1 MKFPILAMLASSPAH
16 GYELKRELEQH
27 FGAAL
32 PPLNTGQI
40 YTSLAR
46 LERDGLVDADR
57 VAQDSRP
64 NKRVYRLTPE
74 GQAALDEWV
83 AQPTPGTRLRDE
95 FFMKLVLA
103 GRAGIADPRVLIER
117 QRGEY
122 LQALRDLDR
131 LSGGRERRLR
141 RSRCSS
147 RARRCTWRPTLKWLA
162 LCEERLTRG
171 GHAMEHVLVTTGL
184 ERTYETDGVAVAA
197 LRGVD
202 LAVAE
207 GEFVSVMGPSGCGK
221 STLLHLLG
229 GLDRPTAGEVHLGG
243 RRVDQLSEAAWALL
257 RRRQV
262 GFVFQFFNLIANLT
276 IADNVE
282 LPGLLA
288 GLSPRDARSRRRE
301 LLDDL
306 GIAELAG
313 SVPSRVSGG
322 QQQRVAIARALIN
335 RPAVLLADE
344 PTGNL
349 DSQSAREVLGLLR
362 RHHERGQTI
371 VLVTHDARVA
381 SAADRVIHMRDGLI
395 SEETL
400 LSGDRDPG
408 ALASQMLRLE
418 V

>member
-1 MKFPILAMLASSPAH
+1 M
-16 GYELKRELEQH
+16 EQ
-27 FGAAL
+27 
-32 PPLNTGQI
+32 
-40 YTSLAR
+40 
-46 LERDGLVDADR
+46 
-57 VAQDSRP
+57 
-64 NKRVYRLTPE
+64 
-74 GQAALDEWV
+74 
-83 AQPTPGTRLRDE
+83 
-95 FFMKLVLA
+95 
-103 GRAGIADPRVLIER
+103 
-117 QRGEY
+117 
-122 LQALRDLDR
+122 
-131 LSGGRERRLR
+131 
-141 RSRCSS
+141 
-147 RARRCTWRPTLKWLA
+147 
-162 LCEERLTRG
+162 
-171 GHAMEHVLVTTGL
+171 VLVTTGL

-202 LAVAE
+202 LAVTE

-243 RRVDQLSEAAWALL
+243 RRVDELSETAWALL
-257 RRRQV
+257 RRRHV

-276 IADNVE
+276 VADNIE

-288 GLSPRDARSRRRE
+288 GLSPREARSRGRE

-306 GIAELAG
+306 GIEELAG

-349 DSQSAREVLGLLR
+349 DSQSTREVLGLLR

-395 SEETL
+395 SEETR

-408 ALASQMLRLE
+408 ALASQLLRLE

>member
-1 MKFPILAMLASSPAH
+1 
-16 GYELKRELEQH
+16 
-27 FGAAL
+27 
-32 PPLNTGQI
+32 
-40 YTSLAR
+40 
-46 LERDGLVDADR
+46 
-57 VAQDSRP
+57 
-64 NKRVYRLTPE
+64 
-74 GQAALDEWV
+74 
-83 AQPTPGTRLRDE
+83 
-95 FFMKLVLA
+95 
-103 GRAGIADPRVLIER
+103 
-117 QRGEY
+117 
-122 LQALRDLDR
+122 
-131 LSGGRERRLR
+131 
-141 RSRCSS
+141 
-147 RARRCTWRPTLKWLA
+147 
-162 LCEERLTRG
+162 
-171 GHAMEHVLVTTGL
+171 MEHVLVTTGL
-184 ERTYETDGVAVAA
+184 ERTYENDGVAVAA

-202 LAVAE
+202 LAVGA

-229 GLDRPTAGEVHLGG
+229 GLDRPTAGEVALGG
-243 RRVDQLSEAAWALL
+243 RRVDQLSEAAWAIL
-257 RRRQV
+257 RRREV

-276 IADNVE
+276 VADNVE

-288 GLSPRDARSRRRE
+288 GLSPREARGRRRE
-301 LLDDL
+301 LLEDL
-306 GIAELAG
+306 GIEELARA
-313 SVPSRVSGG
+313 VPSRMSGG

-349 DSQSAREVLGLLR
+349 DSQSTREVLALLR

>member
-1 MKFPILAMLASSPAH
+1 
-16 GYELKRELEQH
+16 
-27 FGAAL
+27 
-32 PPLNTGQI
+32 
-40 YTSLAR
+40 
-46 LERDGLVDADR
+46 
-57 VAQDSRP
+57 
-64 NKRVYRLTPE
+64 
-74 GQAALDEWV
+74 
-83 AQPTPGTRLRDE
+83 
-95 FFMKLVLA
+95 
-103 GRAGIADPRVLIER
+103 
-117 QRGEY
+117 
-122 LQALRDLDR
+122 
-131 LSGGRERRLR
+131 
-141 RSRCSS
+141 
-147 RARRCTWRPTLKWLA
+147 
-162 LCEERLTRG
+162 
-171 GHAMEHVLVTTGL
+171 MEHVLVTNGL
-184 ERTYETDGVAVAA
+184 ERTYETDGIAVAA

-243 RRVDQLSEAAWALL
+243 RRVDQLGEADWALL

-262 GFVFQFFNLIANLT
+262 GFVFQFFNLIGNLT

-322 QQQRVAIARALIN
+322 EQQRVAIARALIN

-349 DSQSAREVLGLLR
+349 DSQSAREVLALLR

-395 SEETL
+395 SEQTL
-400 LSGDRDPG
+400 LSGDREPG
-408 ALASQMLRLE
+408 ALASQLLRLE